1 MTYTTHGDF
10 TFLDN
15 LEPLLKRYH
24 NLIMFIMISVIIIVI
39 EIIVIIIVIEIIV
52 IIIVVI

>member
-39 EIIVIIIVIEIIV
+39 EIIVIIIVV
-52 IIIVVI
+52 I